1 MGDVTMMLRKSR
13 GLIFTLVCLSVI
25 AGGCNESKTEAQTD
39 TGAFDASRLPR
50 VAGAKEVFASPATTI
65 FTSPDPVAQTAD
77 TLEKALAAAGW
88 QKYIAPNSAYAN
100 DPNMKTMS
108 LKRGTQALNVFISI
122 APAQN
127 NATSIQYSAL
137 PLKTDLPFTKDAA
150 NIEYSPE
157 RGLLTLV
164 TAEPVDKTLDFYR
177 KEMSARGWALWSEKT
192 NGKQPDGGPSGVG
205 HERGAYAHYVTD
217 KDPAVTIALV
227 ALKADDGKTKVELK
241 QWPIGFLEPL
251 HQAYIN
257 SDNHGALLADVAKLP
272 RLEGAKDD
280 AGRSAKDK
288 AVYAVPGTLADTTAA
303 LVKLLGADGWKPY
316 VAPLEEQHSTL
327 MWFKKAGQAL
337 SVSFTIQP
345 GKNERTSEVTTV
357 YYSPSR
363 LQFGLAVPDDAAD
376 LVFDTNRPYLNLTTA
391 AAVDATRDFYN
402 KQLTAMG
409 WSPLSAT
416 EATAKWP
423 NAKLDA
429 NAAYYDR
436 GNKRPIML
444 TAQRSGDKTNVEIR
458 VAPFALAQDLQADTE
473 VFGLPRPKLIKT
485 SGGTDGRP
493 RTAHAHVIAD
503 VSTVLAFYRRELA
516 ARNWKEEAQGAIVTP
531 DEVVLNY
538 SPPEGSA
545 VLKIG
550 RKYDLAVATITQQI
564 PVAAPKAAPAMP
576 SGPAAKDD
584 SVAAMMQQAQ
594 QMMRDATADAGA
606 AGVRPPQR
614 MAQAN
619 EPTEAL
625 RPLAGNDAPV
635 PVPENAEDVE
645 FSGDDGKLEF
655 SSPSSVKAVADFY
668 RSAMKQQGWG
678 TQSSVINN
686 ANMVVLN
693 FTKAGKPVSFT
704 IMKMGP
710 KTNVSADGGALKVAG
725 AKAAKS
731 DAADKTAAADTP
743 SQPATEDDLVV
754 EESGGLPVPKRHTLA
769 VGDKSPFRRAL
780 TANVP
785 LDLKIVLEFYRRELT
800 KLNWKE
806 ESKGAIIAADNAL
819 VMFSSA
825 DGPATLK
832 LSRKDNETI
841 VNLDTKDAA
850 AAAKGGVLPKPGQAK
865 LLVTNPNDMEAA
877 ITINK
882 QTYKVAAG
890 GGTKGPDGAMI
901 DLPPG
906 KYKFSTKLP
915 GKAASNDELEVGA
928 DQTWGVLIGPGGALT
943 LQVY

>member
-1 MGDVTMMLRKSR
+1 
-13 GLIFTLVCLSVI
+13 
-25 AGGCNESKTEAQTD
+25 
-39 TGAFDASRLPR
+39 
-50 VAGAKEVFASPATTI
+50 
-65 FTSPDPVAQTAD
+65 
-77 TLEKALAAAGW
+77 
-88 QKYIAPNSAYAN
+88 
-100 DPNMKTMS
+100 
-108 LKRGTQALNVFISI
+108 
-122 APAQN
+122 
-127 NATSIQYSAL
+127 
-137 PLKTDLPFTKDAA
+137 
-150 NIEYSPE
+150 
-157 RGLLTLV
+157 
-164 TAEPVDKTLDFYR
+164 
-177 KEMSARGWALWSEKT
+177 
-192 NGKQPDGGPSGVG
+192 
-205 HERGAYAHYVTD
+205 
-217 KDPAVTIALV
+217 
-227 ALKADDGKTKVELK
+227 
-241 QWPIGFLEPL
+241 
-251 HQAYIN
+251 
-257 SDNHGALLADVAKLP
+257 
-272 RLEGAKDD
+272 
-280 AGRSAKDK
+280 
-288 AVYAVPGTLADTTAA
+288 
-303 LVKLLGADGWKPY
+303 
-316 VAPLEEQHSTL
+316 
-327 MWFKKAGQAL
+327 
-337 SVSFTIQP
+337 
-345 GKNERTSEVTTV
+345 
-357 YYSPSR
+357 
-363 LQFGLAVPDDAAD
+363 
-376 LVFDTNRPYLNLTTA
+376 
-391 AAVDATRDFYN
+391 
-402 KQLTAMG
+402 
-409 WSPLSAT
+409 
-416 EATAKWP
+416 
-423 NAKLDA
+423 
-429 NAAYYDR
+429 
-436 GNKRPIML
+436 
-444 TAQRSGDKTNVEIR
+444 
-458 VAPFALAQDLQADTE
+458 
-473 VFGLPRPKLIKT
+473 
-485 SGGTDGRP
+485 
-493 RTAHAHVIAD
+493 
-503 VSTVLAFYRRELA
+503 
-516 ARNWKEEAQGAIVTP
+516 
-531 DEVVLNY
+531 
-538 SPPEGSA
+538 
-545 VLKIG
+545 
-550 RKYDLAVATITQQI
+550 
-564 PVAAPKAAPAMP
+564 
-576 SGPAAKDD
+576 
-584 SVAAMMQQAQ
+584 
-594 QMMRDATADAGA
+594 
-606 AGVRPPQR
+606 
-614 MAQAN
+614 
-619 EPTEAL
+619 
-625 RPLAGNDAPV
+625 
-635 PVPENAEDVE
+635 
-645 FSGDDGKLEF
+645 
-655 SSPSSVKAVADFY
+655 
-668 RSAMKQQGWG
+668 MKQQGWG